1 MNLKNI
7 FKRKQTEEQIKKS
20 MLKGNKSNLTTSLFM
35 SAVVVSVITFTLKP
49 DSMTNDNALMIEA
62 INKRIELKEKEKEA
76 EKDNANRRDYYIQT
90 LKNKGLSREQIKL
103 HIMQL
108 TDKQKKAKG
117 FPVEEIKQ
125 SYEDK
130 IIKLKERQQRDKE
143 VINNLN
149 VSVNKNK
156 RRSPSFS

>member
-76 EKDNANRRDYYIQT
+76 EKDNANRRDHYIESLRQKGMSRHQIRMHINN
-90 LKNKGLSREQIKL
+90 LSDEQRKN
-103 HIMQL
+103 
-108 TDKQKKAKG
+108 KG
-117 FPVEEIKQ
+117 FPVQEKKTDYSQEIL
-125 SYEDK
+125 
-130 IIKLKERQQRDKE
+130 KLKQKQEREKE
-143 VINNLN
+143 VESNLN
-149 VSVNKNK
+149 VRVNKK
-156 RRSPSFS
+156 RKLSYS